1 MRQNPILNKRRKEE
15 PIVDEA
21 MSWKGKARNKVLPR
35 ISLPEGRQNRVSGKN
50 ALAVEELQKV
60 EHRHDAGSLGERKD
74 TNRNV
79 GYANPKDQSST
90 IRTVLM
96 SKEPDKAPDTG
107 QCIVLEGVLQK
118 QHSVAKTK
126 KSSLMIRTLSTSI
139 EIEEVSED
147 EDKKGNERESFE
159 KEEVPER
166 KNKIA
171 EKVREDA
178 DKIKGGAMVNI
189 VETPEES
196 RVLDSI
202 VTSLR
207 QEVPKAERVFKRRGR
222 VKMALKVHENF
233 DPLENRRISYRIR
246 EAE

>member
-1 MRQNPILNKRRKEE
+1 M
-15 PIVDEA
+15 
-21 MSWKGKARNKVLPR
+21 
-35 ISLPEGRQNRVSGKN
+35 
-50 ALAVEELQKV
+50 
-60 EHRHDAGSLGERKD
+60 
-74 TNRNV
+74 
-79 GYANPKDQSST
+79 
-90 IRTVLM
+90 
-96 SKEPDKAPDTG
+96 
-107 QCIVLEGVLQK
+107 
-118 QHSVAKTK
+118 
-126 KSSLMIRTLSTSI
+126 
-139 EIEEVSED
+139 SED

-233 DPLENRRISYRIR
+233 DPLENNEIQGLREEYRTVYEKRNETIRWNMTQALLARGLESHCKPPIRLRNQVLESRPQRVRFKPAQDILSLIS
-246 EAE
+246 

>member
-126 KSSLMIRTLSTSI
+126 KSSLMIRPLRL
-139 EIEEVSED
+139 
-147 EDKKGNERESFE
+147 KKCLKMKIRREMNAN
-159 KEEVPER
+159 PLRRR
-166 KNKIA
+166 KY
-171 EKVREDA
+171 
-178 DKIKGGAMVNI
+178 
-189 VETPEES
+189 P
-196 RVLDSI
+196 
-202 VTSLR
+202 
-207 QEVPKAERVFKRRGR
+207 RGR
-222 VKMALKVHENF
+222 
-233 DPLENRRISYRIR
+233 IR
-246 EAE
+246 SRKR